1 MSDGQPNPWTDYPL
15 HVFRFEATFEQAAQ
29 AADSESVDIASAAF
43 SEITGLEATM
53 EPKVIKEGGRNFG
66 AVQRVG
72 PTTFATV
79 VFKRGIT
86 TSGDLWSVLETVAG
100 GSYNSR
106 LDVTI
111 TMKAPDGSDLYRWK
125 IYKAMPTKFKTA
137 DFNAQSTAIG
147 IEELHLAHEGMM
159 RQ

>member
-1 MSDGQPNPWTDYPL
+1 VSDDQPNPWADYPL
-15 HVFRFEATFEQAAQ
+15 HVFRFEATFAQATQAAR
-29 AADSESVDIASAAF
+29 SEPVNVASAAF

-66 AVQRVG
+66 VVQRVG

-79 VFKRGIT
+79 VFKRGVT
-86 TSGDLWSVLETVAG
+86 TSGDMWSVFETVAG

-111 TMKAPDGSDLYRWK
+111 TMKATDGSDLYRWK
-125 IYKAMPTKFKTA
+125 LYRAMPTKFKTA
-137 DFNAQSTAIG
+137 DFNAQSTTIG

-159 RQ
+159 RR